1 MELTKE
7 QKWMLSRALAG
18 LHKYNPKF
26 RDLQVYRSISLFRKA
41 PKTLPDAKICFA
53 IYENDY
59 IIVCASTKKWDE
71 FKNAETVWFNNNTFT
86 KSVGSLRRALM
97 RDAQKYAEEWIAN
110 KNKENTKKKVA
121 I

>member
-1 MELTKE
+1 VELTKE

-18 LHKYNPKF
+18 LYRYNTKF
-26 RDLQVYRSISLFRKA
+26 RDLQIYRSISLFRKA

-53 IYENDY
+53 MYEKDY

-71 FKNAETVWFNNNTFT
+71 FKNAEIVWFNTDTFT
-86 KSVGSLRRALM
+86 KSVGANKSSLQRQAEIYAL
-97 RDAQKYAEEWIAN
+97 EWITN
-110 KNKENTKKKVA
+110 KNKEKTKKKVA

>member
-1 MELTKE
+1 
-7 QKWMLSRALAG
+7 MLSRALAG

>member
-18 LHKYNPKF
+18 LYRYNTKF
-26 RDLQVYRSISLFRKA
+26 RDLQIYRSISLFRKA

-53 IYENDY
+53 MYEKDY

-71 FKNAETVWFNNNTFT
+71 FKNAEIVWFNKDTFT
-86 KSVGSLRRALM
+86 KSVGSLRSARI
-97 RDAQKYAEEWIAN
+97 RDAQKYAEQWIAN
-110 KNKENTKKKVA
+110 KNKEKTKKKVA

>member
-18 LHKYNPKF
+18 LYRYNTKF
-26 RDLQVYRSISLFRKA
+26 RDLQIYRSISLFRKA

-53 IYENDY
+53 MYEKD
-59 IIVCASTKKWDE
+59 TKKWDE
-71 FKNAETVWFNNNTFT
+71 FKNAEIVWFNKDTFT
-86 KSVGSLRRALM
+86 KSVGSLRSARI
-97 RDAQKYAEEWIAN
+97 RDAQKYAEQWIAN
-110 KNKENTKKKVA
+110 KNKEKTKKKVA